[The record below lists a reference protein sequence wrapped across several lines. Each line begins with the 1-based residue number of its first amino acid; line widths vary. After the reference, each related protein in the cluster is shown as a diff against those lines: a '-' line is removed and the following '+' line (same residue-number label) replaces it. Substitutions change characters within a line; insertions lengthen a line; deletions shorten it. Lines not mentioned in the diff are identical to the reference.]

1 MSQTVERPIEV
12 ELKYRVVDLAAAERY
27 LVDDE
32 IGTFAGTSAL
42 RSSQFED
49 RYMDTADGALA
60 KAGFAVRLRRSGKG
74 TIVSV
79 KSLARTEGAGGAMRR
94 EELEGPADRTA
105 GPMEWP
111 ASDARSL
118 VLELAGDAALVELVT
133 IRQLRRKRI
142 VRDGDTRVEL
152 SLDEVDV
159 VARSRVIDRFVEL
172 EAELVKGAEE
182 RLTVLAEVF
191 AADPALAPAT
201 RSKLEAAMAAVRAGP
216 GWQAAAGPEAAAGQP
231 ASVRSGAA
239 RVRNGRSGSRSSGAS
254 AASAPSAEAKATPA
268 EAAAT
273 GDAMPDDAPSKKAAD
288 RATAADAPAPDYL
301 EVIPSSSDVMSDDI
315 EDGVPADLRLVVG
328 RTPGVTTDDHIAEA
342 GRKVMRFHLARM
354 LAREAGVR
362 VGHDL
367 EEVHAMR
374 VATRRQRAA
383 WRVFGASFRPGRTK
397 RYRTGLREIASRL
410 GAVRDLDVL
419 LEAADI
425 YRADMPV
432 AEQRALEP
440 LLRDW
445 HEHRD
450 DARVLL
456 IRELDS
462 DGYRRW
468 VDDYRD
474 FVRTDGAAVMPVLP
488 TQPHRVRDT
497 TASRI
502 WTAYEQVRG
511 YEPVLRWADVET
523 LHELR
528 IAGKWL
534 RYTLEF
540 VREAL
545 GDDAGPLIARVTAL
559 QDHLGLMNDAD
570 VSASMARTFLVE
582 HAGDLSG
589 LESAAI
595 GRYLVSREREVARLR
610 RSIGAPWRGVAGI
623 TFRRTLG
630 RVVARL

>member
-1 MSQTVERPIEV
+1 MSAVERGTEI
-12 ELKYRVVDLAAAERY
+12 ELKYRVTDLAAAERY
-27 LVDDE
+27 LTPDA
-32 IGTFAGTSAL
+32 IGPFGGSATA
-42 RSSQFED
+42 RSTQFED
-49 RYMDTADGALA
+49 RYVDTADGAIA
-60 KAGFAVRLRRSGKG
+60 QAGYAVRIRRTARG
-74 TIVSV
+74 TVVSV
-79 KSLARTEGAGGAMRR
+79 KSLGKTEGAGGAMRR
-94 EELEGPADRTA
+94 EELEGVADGAQGPAD
-105 GPMEWP
+105 WP
-111 ASDARSL
+111 ESEARSL
-118 VLELAGDAALVELVT
+118 VLELAGDAPLVELVT
-133 IRQLRRKRI
+133 VRQKRRKRI
-142 VRDGDTRVEL
+142 VKTADTRVEL

-159 VARSRVIDRFVEL
+159 VSDGRVVDRFVEL
-172 EAELVKGAEE
+172 EAELVKGAEDG
-182 RLTVLAEVF
+182 LATLAAVF
-191 AADPALAPAT
+191 AEDQGLAPET
-201 RSKLEAAMAAVRAGP
+201 GSKLETALAAVGRNDGAG
-216 GWQAAAGPEAAAGQP
+216 ATSLPEAEHH
-231 ASVRSGAA
+231 V
-239 RVRNGRSGSRSSGAS
+239 V
-254 AASAPSAEAKATPA
+254 
-268 EAAAT
+268 
-273 GDAMPDDAPSKKAAD
+273 
-288 RATAADAPAPDYL
+288 
-301 EVIPSSSDVMSDDI
+301 PSSSDVLREPV
-315 EDGVPADLRLVVG
+315 EDPAVADTRLVVG
-328 RTPGVTTDDHIAEA
+328 KTPGVTADDHVAEA

-354 LAREAGVR
+354 LAREAGTR
-362 VGHDL
+362 LGEDA
-367 EEVHAMR
+367 EELHAMR

-419 LEAADI
+419 LEEADL
-425 YRADMPV
+425 YRADLPV
-432 AEQRALEP
+432 SEQRALEP
-440 LLRDW
+440 LLTDW
-445 HEHRD
+445 REHRD

-474 FVRTDGAAVMPVLP
+474 FVRTEGVAVVPVAP

-545 GDDAGPLIARVTAL
+545 GDDAAPLIARVTAL

-570 VSASMARTFLVE
+570 VAASMARTFLVE
-582 HAGDLSG
+582 HSGELSP
-589 LESAAI
+589 LESASI
-595 GRYLVSREREVARLR
+595 GRYLVNREREVARLR
-610 RSIGAPWRGVAGI
+610 RTIGAPWRGVAGV

-630 RVVARL
+630 RVVAGL